1 MTAATDNG
9 YCASVQALT
18 ESLRTAC
25 ADPADAIR
33 LLLSLATWTPTT
45 LPSTAPVG
53 AAIATLVGA
62 MGQTLRRCALVS
74 LANAC
79 AEYEPSS
86 YNDALSIRAQV
97 VQAFDVEILAAAD
110 AYQDATY
117 QALRSLRTAVVIDIT
132 TRGAQLAA
140 LITVTTPAPD
150 SALSLAYRLYGDAT
164 RADDLISRADPVHPA
179 FMPTSFEALQS

>member
-1 MTAATDNG
+1 MTTATDNG

-18 ESLRTAC
+18 EALRAAC
-25 ADPADAIR
+25 ADPANAIR
-33 LLLSLATWTPTT
+33 LLLSLAIWTPTAQ
-45 LPSTAPVG
+45 PSTAPVG
-53 AAIATLVGA
+53 TAIATLVNA

-74 LANAC
+74 LAKAC

-86 YNDALSIRAQV
+86 YDDALTVRAQV
-97 VQAFDVEILAAAD
+97 AQAFDTEIIAAAD

-117 QALRSLRTAVVIDIT
+117 QALRALRTAVIIDIT

-140 LITVTTPAPD
+140 LMTVTTPAPD
-150 SALSLAYRLYGDAT
+150 SVLPIAYRLYGDAT